1 MPNKHT
7 RDESRTSDEAV
18 DRRDRIQP
26 DTTGRALSIDA
37 GPEDRLMQ
45 IDTID
50 TAETT
55 DPVGRSRKD
64 DFDDRAADEARMDVR
79 RREHSAD

>member
-1 MPNKHT
+1 MANNNKQ
-7 RDESRTSDEAV
+7 DESRTSGADLD
-18 DRRDRIQP
+18 DRARVQP
-26 DTTGRALSIDA
+26 DATGRALGIDA

-50 TAETT
+50 TPATT
-55 DPVGRSRKD
+55 DPGGRSRSHD
-64 DFDDRAADEARMDVR
+64 PDDRAADEARMDVR